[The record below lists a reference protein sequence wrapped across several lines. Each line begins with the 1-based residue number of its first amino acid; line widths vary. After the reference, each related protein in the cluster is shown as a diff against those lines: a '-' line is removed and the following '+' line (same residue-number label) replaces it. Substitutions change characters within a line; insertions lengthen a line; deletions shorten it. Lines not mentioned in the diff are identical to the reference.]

1 MRTPLS
7 GIIGMAGLLPD
18 DEIAQRIRTSAESL
32 LAIIGDILDFSKIDS
47 RKLTLAREPLALRA
61 VLQGVVEALQVT
73 ADEKGLTLILDIAA
87 GVPDALVGDALRLRQ
102 ILINLVGNA
111 IKFTQ
116 AGSIRVRADVAS
128 MLPGEVCLHLAV
140 IDTGSGTVTATAVIT
155 DGYHQRIDLTN
166 NGQLFIGSRNCTN
179 IGNAYYGKGDYGKVI
194 EYCSKALSIQA
205 PRGCSAGRG
214 RRRFV

>member
-1 MRTPLS
+1 
-7 GIIGMAGLLPD
+7 
-18 DEIAQRIRTSAESL
+18 RIRTSAESL

-47 RKLTLAREPLALRA
+47 RKLTLAREPLGLRA

-140 IDTGSGTVTATAVIT
+140 IDTG
-155 DGYHQRIDLTN
+155 
-166 NGQLFIGSRNCTN
+166 IGIPRDKLELVFE
-179 IGNAYYGKGDYGKVI
+179 AF
-194 EYCSKALSIQA
+194 AQA
-205 PRGCSAGRG
+205 D
-214 RRRFV
+214 